1 MAERRGNVRLVTR
14 LEVQEKNSRH
24 ARVPLY
30 VTGNISG
37 GGMFLITQ
45 EPYPPGTVI
54 SLSFVLP
61 ADNKAV
67 EAKGTVVWSRKEK
80 ENSQKQPG
88 MGIQFLEIDEK
99 DQQKIRKFVD
109 SQQEDQ

>member
-1 MAERRGNVRLVTR
+1 
-14 LEVQEKNSRH
+14 
-24 ARVPLY
+24 
-30 VTGNISG
+30 
-37 GGMFLITQ
+37 MFLITQ

-80 ENSQKQPG
+80 
-88 MGIQFLEIDEK
+88 

>member
-14 LEVQEKNSRH
+14 LEVQEKDSRH

-54 SLSFVLP
+54 HISFVLP
-61 ADNKAV
+61 DDSKAV
-67 EAKGTVVWSRKEK
+67 EATGTVVWSRKEK
-80 ENSQKQPG
+80 ENSKRQPG
-88 MGIQFLEIDEK
+88 MGIKFLEIDEE
-99 DQQKIRKFVD
+99 DQQKIRKFVGT
-109 SQQEDQ
+109 QQDNQ